1 MQTFDIYDKDG
12 RLHAFE
18 VDNALLGR
26 RGVLASGKRIPRAT
40 IINRPLLFFSW
51 FREDVFCEFSIGDRK
66 FVAEEPFGDNSRYWI
81 GTEPAG
87 WCAEL
92 TLVREGF
99 AQWRPSVGRFRR
111 VLWNLRRNR

>member
-1 MQTFDIYDKDG
+1 MKTFDIYDKDG

-18 VDNALLGR
+18 VDSVLLGR
-26 RGVLASGKRIPRAT
+26 RGVLAVVRRIPCTT
-40 IINRPLLFFSW
+40 IIKKPRLFFSW

-81 GTEPAG
+81 GTEPVG

-92 TLVREGF
+92 ELVRDAF
-99 AQWRPSVGRFRR
+99 ARWRPVVDRFRR
-111 VLWNLRRNR
+111 VLERHH